1 MFDMTDLVRGLR
13 ERIEELE
20 EEIRQLRA
28 DIVPTDDT
36 FAGVLTRQQV
46 ALLKSIRN
54 RNVASYQYIDQVL
67 AGQGYS
73 GRGDGEETEQ
83 LRSKVSIYNLR
94 QRLKPYGI
102 EIKTW
107 RGVGY
112 YLDDK
117 NKAKLKQLMEKKDD

>member
-1 MFDMTDLVRGLR
+1 MTTQKLLD
-13 ERIEELE
+13 RIEELE

-36 FAGVLTRQQV
+36 FAGILTRQQV

-54 RNVASYQYIDQVL
+54 RNIASYQYIDQVL
-67 AGQGYS
+67 AGQGNF
-73 GRGDGEETEQ
+73 GRGDGQELEQ
-83 LRSKVSIYNLR
+83 LRSKVAIYNLR
-94 QRLKPYGI
+94 QRLKPHGI

-112 YLDDK
+112 YLDDE

>member
-1 MFDMTDLVRGLR
+1 MTDLVRGLR

>member
-1 MFDMTDLVRGLR
+1 MNDADTIRKLR

-20 EEIRQLRA
+20 EEIRHFRA
-28 DIVPTDDT
+28 DIAPTDDT
-36 FAGVLTRQQV
+36 FAGILTRQQV

-73 GRGDGEETEQ
+73 GRGDGEALEQ

-94 QRLKPYGI
+94 KRLKPYGI

-107 RGVGY
+107 RGIGY
-112 YLDDK
+112 YLDDD
-117 NKAKLKQLMEKKDD
+117 NKAKLKQLMEKKDGL